1 MVMRR
6 EHADRP
12 RRSVLKIE
20 IIQNF
25 NAPTPLLCT
34 LEFCYMKF
42 VAFWTVEDAGPYKFV
57 RLFRTRARVFV
68 SLPLEGKETA
78 AGCRMRCRMRSIRLE
93 KE

>member
-1 MVMRR
+1 
-6 EHADRP
+6 
-12 RRSVLKIE
+12 VLKIE

-42 VAFWTVEDAGPYKFV
+42 VAFWTVGDAGPYKFV

-68 SLPLEGKETA
+68 RLLLKEKPTDA
-78 AGCRMRCRMRSIRLE
+78 VLSAVDFLILLLR
-93 KE
+93 KKAF